1 MDTIASILI
10 YGLSFLFSFILCCL
24 FESSITVPDGNGRHH
39 FVRNLLAAIVIALPV
54 SVLFALRGLDVGV
67 DTKVYHTYFQLA
79 ASYHNL
85 SDYLKVF
92 GDSPLF
98 WVLVYG
104 GSHLFHNETIYLILC
119 QLIPSVI
126 SIFIGVRLSSE
137 VPVWQVYL
145 IYLFWFYNDS
155 MNGMRQ
161 YMTVPIMLLGY
172 LLLKDKKIIG
182 GIIALAI
189 GVGLHQGAL
198 VIVPIFIILLFE
210 NFDRISIKQI
220 LITIASI
227 IVLANA
233 GIIFEK
239 LYQTG
244 ILPYRYHMYLSAFF
258 THDTTQYNAYL
269 ISHVGYWMYFEILVR
284 LVLIIFIYLLII
296 RGEHDSRYREYLFM
310 IFVGTL
316 IYATGVFTYHTI
328 YFQRISVYFDAF
340 LLYLLPL
347 LDKRYKVYIGQGY
360 ESKSIPIFSC
370 VFSAIY
376 WLMHVGVFNS
386 GATIPFHLI

>member
-10 YGLSFLFSFILCCL
+10 YSLSFLASFILCCL
-24 FESSITVPDGNGRHH
+24 FENSLTACNENKRYLYAK
-39 FVRNLLAAIVIALPV
+39 NLIAAIVISLPV
-54 SVLFALRGLDVGV
+54 SIIFAVRGLDVGV
-67 DTKVYHTYFQLA
+67 DTRVYHNYFQLA
-79 ASYHNL
+79 SRYYSL
-85 SDYLKVF
+85 SDFLKVF

-98 WVLVYG
+98 WSLVYCG
-104 GSHLFHNETIYLILC
+104 CHFFHSETVYLILC
-119 QLIPSVI
+119 QLIPSTI
-126 SIFIGVRLSSE
+126 AIFVGVRLSSE

-161 YMTVPIMLLGY
+161 YMTVPLMLLGY
-172 LLLKDKKIIG
+172 LLLKDKKVIR

-189 GVGLHQGAL
+189 GLGIHQGAL
-198 VIVPIFIILLFE
+198 VIVPIFIILLFV
-210 NFDRISIKQI
+210 NFNHISIKQI
-220 LITIASI
+220 LITIVSI
-227 IVLANA
+227 VVLANA

-258 THDTTQYNAYL
+258 THDTSQYNAYL
-269 ISHVGYWMYFEILVR
+269 ISHVGYWMYFEILIR
-284 LVLIIFIYLLII
+284 LALIVFTLIVI
-296 RGEHDSRYREYLFM
+296 ARGEHDSRYREYVFM

-316 IYATGVFTYHTI
+316 IYAVGVFTYHTI

-347 LDKRYKVYIGQGY
+347 LDNRYKVYLGQGY
-360 ESKSIPIFSC
+360 KVKRIPFFSLIM
-370 VFSAIY
+370 SAIY
-376 WLMHVGVFNS
+376 WLLHVGVFNS
-386 GATIPFHLI
+386 GATIRFHFI